1 MINIERKMSGKDQK
15 KGIKMDT
22 VKTDEN
28 LNQDGSV
35 EIEIE
40 EKNAKGKTK
49 KTKSKEDKKIAELEA
64 QLEKLGAETKNNEE
78 ENKQLKDKILRISA
92 EFENFKN
99 RREKEAIQLIEYA
112 NEGLILEILTII
124 DDLERSIL
132 HADDENNSNSIK
144 DGVKLI
150 YKNLM
155 NVLQKKG
162 LQPINAVGEEFDPEK
177 HQALVQVDSDK
188 YESGF
193 VVDEHLKGYYLNG
206 RVIRHSQVLVA
217 K

>member
-1 MINIERKMSGKDQK
+1 MSGKDQK

-28 LNQDGSV
+28 LNPDESV

-40 EKNAKGKTK
+40 EKNTKGKTK

-64 QLEKLGAETKNNEE
+64 RLEKLDAEKKNNEE

-92 EFENFKN
+92 EFENYKN

-112 NEGLILEILTII
+112 NEGLILDILTII

-132 HADDENNSNSIK
+132 HADDENNSHSIK

-155 NVLQKKG
+155 NLLQKKG

-188 YESGF
+188 YESGY
-193 VVDEHLKGYYLNG
+193 VVDEHLKGYNLNG
-206 RVIRHSQVLVA
+206 KVIRHSQVLVA